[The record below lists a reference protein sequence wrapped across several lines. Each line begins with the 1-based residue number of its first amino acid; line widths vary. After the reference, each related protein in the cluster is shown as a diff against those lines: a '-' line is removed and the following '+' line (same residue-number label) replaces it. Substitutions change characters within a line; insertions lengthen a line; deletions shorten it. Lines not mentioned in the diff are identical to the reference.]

1 MPALSFSAPNLAIV
15 AYAEVDGATGTSSR
29 LNSGIVT
36 SRTPGPFGAGQYL
49 IFLPTN
55 LGQFEARDI
64 IIIQAKNNTGGGGI
78 VAKDFAVENVPDV
91 TPTIKSIRFFDG
103 AVAGGATPPLVSTGI
118 DSSFF
123 ILILR
128 TTISPPGISPA

>member
-1 MPALSFSAPNLAIV
+1 MPDLNFSAPNLAIV

-64 IIIQAKNNTGGGGI
+64 IIVQAKNNAGGGGI
-78 VAKDFAVENVPDV
+78 VAKDFMIEDG
-91 TPTIKSIRFFDG
+91 PTDFKVVNFYDG
-103 AVAGGATPPLVSTGI
+103 ALAGGATPPLTMTRI
-118 DSSFF
+118 DSTFF

>member
-29 LNSGIVT
+29 LNSGVVT

-55 LGQFEARDI
+55 LGQFTARDI
-64 IIIQAKNNTGGGGI
+64 IIVQTKNDVGGGGI
-78 VAKDFAVENVPDV
+78 VAKDVMIEDGPTDFKVVNV
-91 TPTIKSIRFFDG
+91 FDG
-103 AVAGGATPPLVSTGI
+103 SPLGTATRI
-118 DSSFF
+118 DSTFF

-128 TTISPPGISPA
+128 TTISPPGVSPA